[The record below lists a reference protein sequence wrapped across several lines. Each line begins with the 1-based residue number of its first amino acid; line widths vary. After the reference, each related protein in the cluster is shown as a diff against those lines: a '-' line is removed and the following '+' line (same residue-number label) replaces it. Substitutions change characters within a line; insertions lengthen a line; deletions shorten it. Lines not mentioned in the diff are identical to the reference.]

1 MDLKANYSEK
11 TLKMKSSMIRALV
24 ASTKNIPGLISLAG
38 GFPSPKTFNKD
49 LISDM
54 YKKTVLEDGEDVLQ
68 YGASQG
74 DTKLKQALKTLFN
87 TELNDEELLITVG
100 STNAIFLYTSV
111 FIDEGDVILS
121 EAPSF
126 LGSLISFET
135 MGAKI
140 VGLDMDDRGI
150 TPDELKKAIKEH
162 KEKIKFLYVI
172 PEFQNPTGKTMD
184 LERRK
189 EIFEICREH
198 NIQIL
203 EDSPYAEL
211 RYTGEHI
218 KSIFEI
224 SREAG
229 SEIVTLVKSFSK
241 ILGPGLRMAYAAGS
255 KEIIEKMGS
264 WMEKVNVSVDC
275 VSQRC
280 VANFINGDLLPGHIN
295 TICEYYMPLRERM
308 LSALEKYMPEGIEWT
323 NPEGGMFVWVTL
335 PVNICGDELFE
346 KARDEKVSFI
356 PGSKFYPTGYEKQNE
371 IRLNFSYPTAEQIEE
386 GVRRL
391 SVIIKKLMK

>member
-1 MDLKANYSEK
+1 MDFKANYSEK

-38 GFPSPKTFNKD
+38 GFPSPKTFNKK
-49 LISDM
+49 LIADM
-54 YKKTVLEDGEDVLQ
+54 YRKTVLEDGEDVLQ

-74 DTKLKQALKTLFN
+74 DTQLKQALKTLVN
-87 TELNDEELLITVG
+87 TELTDDELLITVG

-111 FIDEGDVILS
+111 FIDEGDVILA

-140 VGLDMDDRGI
+140 VGLDMDDKGI
-150 TPDELKKAIKEH
+150 TPEELKKAIKEH
-162 KEKIKFLYVI
+162 RDRIKFLYVI

-184 LERRK
+184 LSRRQ
-189 EIFEICREH
+189 EIFEICKEN

-229 SEIVTLVKSFSK
+229 SDIVTLVKSFSK

-255 KEIIEKMGS
+255 QEVIEKMSS

-280 VANFINGDLLPGHIN
+280 VTNFINEKLLPGHIE
-295 TICEYYMPLRERM
+295 TICEYYKPLRERM
-308 LSALEKYMPEGIEWT
+308 LSSLDKYMPEGIKWT

-335 PVNICGDELFE
+335 PENICCDELFE

-356 PGSKFYPTGYEKQNE
+356 PGSKFYPTGFEKQNE
-371 IRLNFSYPTAEQIEE
+371 IRLNFSYPTADQIEE
-386 GVRRL
+386 GVKRL
-391 SVIIKKLMK
+391 SVIIKKLMD